1 MHATEPGLLRREVT
15 ALMFDQYGT
24 VVDMQTARVEV
35 EVEDVVD
42 GCRGRGDSSR
52 IFRLEPGTFRPQAS
66 EMASAGGVFEEVAAV
81 DDSGRLRLQRRLRT
95 TSGRRVVVLV
105 LRTQLRVGAEPALSP
120 GIALFGFTTL
130 YETLDS

>member
-1 MHATEPGLLRREVT
+1 MSW
-15 ALMFDQYGT
+15 T
-24 VVDMQTARVEV
+24 VVGEEAIPLGFSGWNRE
-35 EVEDVVD
+35 
-42 GCRGRGDSSR
+42 
-52 IFRLEPGTFRPQAS
+52 LFRPQAS
-66 EMASAGGVFEEVAAV
+66 EMAGAGGVFEEVAAV

>member
-1 MHATEPGLLRREVT
+1 
-15 ALMFDQYGT
+15 MFDQYGT

-66 EMASAGGVFEEVAAV
+66 EMAGAGGVFEEVAAV
-81 DDSGRLRLQRRLRT
+81 DDRGRLRLPRRLRT
-95 TSGRRVVVLV
+95 TSGRCVVVLV

-120 GIALFGFTTL
+120 GMALFGFTTL